1 MFASLRIVTPPAVEP
16 VDLDTVKRHCR
27 VDSDYDDDLLTMY
40 AITARTLVEN
50 WLNRALITQ
59 ELLFTIT
66 NSPPPTA
73 SPLVPQSLIVFP
85 LNWPPVIRKPIS
97 IPRAPC
103 QSVSSVM
110 WGETDDLTPAD
121 PENDYELNLAVEPG
135 QIALKAPLV
144 PMIPSYSMQMQ
155 YTAGYGDDP
164 ENVPTPIVH
173 GILMLTA
180 KLYEN
185 RGDVDTAMPS
195 SDAAWSVMTP
205 YRLWQFAG

>member
-1 MFASLRIVTPPAVEP
+1 MFASLRVITPPAVEP
-16 VDLDTVKRHCR
+16 VDIDTVKRHCR

-40 AITARTLVEN
+40 ATTARFLVEA
-50 WLNRALITQ
+50 WLNRACITQ
-59 ELLFTIT
+59 TLQFTLT

-103 QSVSSVM
+103 VSVTSVQ
-110 WGETDDLTPAD
+110 WGQTGDLTPAD
-121 PENDYELNLAVEPG
+121 PEDYVLNLDVEPG
-135 QIALKAPLV
+135 QIMMKAPLV
-144 PMIPSYSMQMQ
+144 PMIPSYSMQMI
-155 YTAGYGDDP
+155 YVAGYGDDP
-164 ENVPTPIVH
+164 TATPAPIRH

-180 KLYEN
+180 ALYEG
-185 RGDVDTAMPS
+185 RGDVDTPMIP
-195 SDAAWSVMTP
+195 AAWSIMAP

>member
-1 MFASLRIVTPPAVEP
+1 MFASLRVKTPPAVEP
-16 VDLDTVKRHCR
+16 VELDVVKRHCR

-40 AITARTLVEN
+40 AITARTLAET

-59 ELLFTIT
+59 ELVFTLA

-103 QSVSSVM
+103 VAVSEVL
-110 WGETDDLTPAD
+110 WGLVDEMTTAD
-121 PENDYELNLAVEPG
+121 PEDYVVNIDVEPG
-135 QIALKAPLV
+135 QIMMKAPLV
-144 PMIPSYSMQMQ
+144 PMIPAYSMQMT
-155 YTAGYGDDP
+155 YTAGYGDDGSA
-164 ENVPTPIVH
+164 VPQPIVH
-173 GILMLTA
+173 GILLLA
-180 KLYEN
+180 AGLYEN
-185 RGDVDTAMPS
+185 RGDVDTPWS
-195 SDAAWSVMTP
+195 NAAWTIMAP

>member
-1 MFASLRIVTPPAVEP
+1 MFASLRVVTPPAVEP
-16 VDLDTVKRHCR
+16 VDLPTVRQHCR
-27 VDSDYDDDLLTMY
+27 VDADYDDNLLTMY
-40 AITARTLVEN
+40 ATTARQLVEA

-59 ELLFTIT
+59 TLQFTIT

-103 QSVSSVM
+103 QSVTSVM
-110 WGETDDLTPAD
+110 WGETDDMTAAD
-121 PENDYELNLAVEPG
+121 PDQDYVLNLDVEPA
-135 QIALKAPLV
+135 QIMMKAPLV
-144 PMIPSYSMQMQ
+144 PMIPSYSMQMV
-155 YTAGYGDDP
+155 YIAGYGDDGTT
-164 ENVPTPIVH
+164 VPGPIIH

-180 KLYEN
+180 GLYEG
-185 RGDVDTAMPS
+185 RGDVDNAMP
-195 SDAAWSVMTP
+195 ATAWSIMTP

>member
-1 MFASLRIVTPPAVEP
+1 MFASLRVVTPPALEP

-40 AITARTLVEN
+40 SITARQLVEA
-50 WLNRALITQ
+50 WLNRACITQ
-59 ELLFTIT
+59 ELLFSLT

-103 QSVSSVM
+103 TAVNSVM
-110 WGETDDLTPAD
+110 WGQVGELVPAD
-121 PENDYELNLAVEPG
+121 PEQDYVLNLDVEPG
-135 QIALKAPLV
+135 QIMLKAPLV
-144 PMIPSYSMQMQ
+144 PMIPAYTMQMD
-155 YTAGYGDDP
+155 YIAGYGADP
-164 ENVPTPIVH
+164 TAVPGPIRH
-173 GILMLTA
+173 GILMVTA
-180 KLYEN
+180 ALYEG
-185 RGDVDTAMPS
+185 RGDVDNALPETA
-195 SDAAWSVMTP
+195 WNVMAS